1 MSDGRDPVETLRRLG
16 IPQEAIDRAMERG
29 DPESAIFDA
38 VLLPGVEERTV
49 SAAEIEARGGATV
62 EEITRMMD
70 AWGLPA
76 PRPDQP
82 AFTPAE
88 AHVFT
93 EIKALEELW
102 PIEVGVQIAR
112 VYGRLLQRIAQTELQ
127 LFRLHVEARL
137 RRGDGDAFAALRETQ
152 DAFARLL
159 PLADP
164 LLVGVHRRWIEH
176 ELAQAAVRQAESE
189 SAERELPGAVEVA
202 LLFCDLKDFTAYAD
216 AEGDAA
222 AVEAIDRF
230 ADVVTECRGSAF
242 RFMKSL
248 GDGVMLSY
256 VGADEAVT
264 AGSRVIDAMRGEE
277 TPGVHASVHHGVA
290 IVREGD
296 YFGGAVNLAARL
308 LAAAGRDE
316 LVATSQAVEAAGPG
330 FRWERAGTA
339 RVRGVGEPVEVYR
352 LTA

>member
-1 MSDGRDPVETLRRLG
+1 MG
-16 IPQEAIDRAMERG
+16 IPEEAIERAVARG
-29 DPESAIFDA
+29 DPESAIFEA
-38 VLLPGVEERTV
+38 ILLPGVEQRTV
-49 SAAEIEARGGATV
+49 SPAEIEAGGGATV
-62 EEITRMMD
+62 DEVRRLMD
-70 AWGLPA
+70 AWGLPVA
-76 PRPDQP
+76 ADDQP
-82 AFTPAE
+82 AFTPEE

-102 PIEVGVQIAR
+102 PIEVGVQVAR

-137 RRGDGDAFAALRETQ
+137 RREDDDPFAALRTTQ
-152 DAFARLL
+152 AVFARLL

-176 ELAQAAVRQAESE
+176 ELAQAAVREAESE
-189 SAERELPGAVEVA
+189 TAEYRLPGAVDVA
-202 LLFCDLKDFTAYAD
+202 LLFCDLKDFTAYAE

-222 AVEAIDRF
+222 AVGAIDRF
-230 ADVVTECRGSAF
+230 ADVVTQGRGTGF

-256 VGADEAVT
+256 READEAVE
-264 AGSRVIDAMRGEE
+264 AGARIIDEMR
-277 TPGVHASVHHGVA
+277 TDTMPGVHASVHQGVA
-290 IVREGD
+290 ISREGD

-308 LAAAGRDE
+308 LGAAGRDE
-316 LVATSQAVEAAGPG
+316 LVATAAAV
-330 FRWERAGTA
+330 ERAGPRFSWEPA
-339 RVRGVGEPVEVYR
+339 GAVRVRGMGEPVEVFR

>member
-1 MSDGRDPVETLRRLG
+1 MEGDDVVATLRRLG
-16 IPQEAIDRAMERG
+16 IPQEAIDRALERG

-38 VLLPGVEERTV
+38 ILLPGVEERTV

-62 EEITRMMD
+62 EEVRRMMD
-70 AWGLPA
+70 AWGLPVA
-76 PRPDQP
+76 GDDQP
-82 AFTPAE
+82 AFTPEE

-93 EIKALEELW
+93 EMKALEELW
-102 PIEVGVQIAR
+102 PVEVGVQIAR

-137 RRGDGDAFAALRETQ
+137 RREDDDPLAALRATQ
-152 DAFARLL
+152 TAFARLL

-164 LLVGVHRRWIEH
+164 LLTGVHRRWVEH
-176 ELAQAAVRQAESE
+176 ELAQAAVREAESGT
-189 SAERELPGAVEVA
+189 AEHALPGAVEVA

-222 AVEAIDRF
+222 AVAAIDRF
-230 ADVVTECRGSAF
+230 ADVVSRGRGPTF

-256 VGADEAVT
+256 RGADEAVG
-264 AGSRVIDAMRGEE
+264 AGVRIIDAMRADGL
-277 TPGVHASVHHGVA
+277 PGVHASVHQGVA
-290 IVREGD
+290 INREGD

-316 LVATSQAVEAAGPG
+316 LVATAQAVEAAGPA
-330 FRWERAGTA
+330 FAWERAGTA
-339 RVRGVGEPVEVYR
+339 RVRGVGEPVEVFR